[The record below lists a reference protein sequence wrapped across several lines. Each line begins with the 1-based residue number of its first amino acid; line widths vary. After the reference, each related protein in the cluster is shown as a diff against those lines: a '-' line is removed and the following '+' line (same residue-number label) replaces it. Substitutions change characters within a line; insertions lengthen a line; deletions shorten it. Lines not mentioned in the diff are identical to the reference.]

1 MSGDKVELGLYRY
14 QAQWLTDLE
23 VPLVNKFYRTH
34 GFRGKAKRFENCAVV
49 RYQGE
54 GIIASAYI
62 RDHGC
67 FKLVAGVAVA
77 PTHQGRGVARQ
88 LLTLL
93 AERFDEKTYTFPYLG
108 LEPFYASLGF
118 YAVDI
123 SMLNETVRQL
133 YLSYRQQ
140 GRNIKVM
147 AYTSVS

>member
-1 MSGDKVELGLYRY
+1 MHREVVEDYSV
-14 QAQWLTDLE
+14 QWLTDDKL
-23 VPLVNKFYRTH
+23 PLANKFYRRC
-34 GFRGKAKRFENCAVV
+34 GFRGKAKRYQPCAVA
-49 RYQGE
+49 RYQGKE
-54 GIIASAYI
+54 IIASAYI
-62 RDHGC
+62 RDHGG
-67 FKLVAGVAVA
+67 FKLVAGVAVE

-108 LEPFYASLGF
+108 LESFYASLGF

-123 SMLNETVRQL
+123 SMLNDTVRQL

-147 AYTSVS
+147 AYTSVE